1 MRHHYKLSELEL
13 IGTVYC
19 CSSLTHLVA
28 INSFPLTALP
38 EAIAG
43 TPYGN
48 LTIGVPKEIQENE
61 RRVAL
66 SPEATKN
73 LIKQGFNVVIE
84 EGAGLGAKFS
94 DQDYVDA
101 GAKVKSAQE
110 VFQSDIVLKVGLPFT
125 VSVYFANQGRK
136 LTFIQ
141 NRQLATKD

>member
-1 MRHHYKLSELEL
+1 M
-13 IGTVYC
+13 
-19 CSSLTHLVA
+19 
-28 INSFPLTALP
+28 
-38 EAIAG
+38 
-43 TPYGN
+43 
-48 LTIGVPKEIQENE
+48 PKEIQENE

-110 VFQSDIVLKVGLPFT
+110 VFQSDIVFKVGLLFH
-125 VSVYFANQGRK
+125 SFSLFFQQGRK
-136 LTFIQ
+136 LT
-141 NRQLATKD
+141 